1 MYSSL
6 TKASSVSGTLNKLK
20 QAASTVVSKI
30 KQAAKTVIEVID
42 NYLVKP
48 FKSKDN
54 LKQFIKDIKER
65 IKDILFLRKRKN
77 DQQAATQDKSKFN
90 TWLNKFGIDS
100 DKIKEVLKKQ
110 SFNLMLFGNFNPN
123 RMLYQGLY
131 ETQLKEPSKYDIIRR
146 DIQIWTRIK
155 IQ

>member
-54 LKQFIKDIKER
+54 LK
-65 IKDILFLRKRKN
+65 
-77 DQQAATQDKSKFN
+77 
-90 TWLNKFGIDS
+90 
-100 DKIKEVLKKQ
+100 
-110 SFNLMLFGNFNPN
+110 
-123 RMLYQGLY
+123 
-131 ETQLKEPSKYDIIRR
+131 
-146 DIQIWTRIK
+146 
-155 IQ
+155 